1 MRIKKLIIL
10 ATMTCLVL
18 SMVSFPALAGV
29 TQSANGLYLSNDDA
43 REIIA
48 DNAAL
53 LAEIE
58 AVRQALATERK
69 STEELIHE
77 MNSYVAATKEK
88 ETLLTKQIELSQKQA
103 KAERQRGL
111 GRIFLGLLIG
121 GAVGA
126 IATR

>member
-1 MRIKKLIIL
+1 MRIKRLIIL

-18 SMVSFPALAGV
+18 SIVSFPALAGV
-29 TQSANGLYLSNDDA
+29 TKSANGLYLTNADA

-58 AVRQALATERK
+58 AVRQSLISERK
-69 STEELIHE
+69 STEEL
-77 MNSYVAATKEK
+77 VAEINKYIEASKEK
-88 ETLLTKQIELSQKQA
+88 ETLLTKQIDLSQAQA
-103 KAERQRGL
+103 KAERQRGI
-111 GRIFLGLLIG
+111 GRLFLGLLIG

-126 IATR
+126 IAAR